1 MSRAHD
7 FDPKDFPHLREF
19 ARGYLHQ
26 DAIAEYGSAEE
37 AAKAYVNDLSGESR
51 KAVAREVNRFRF
63 ATRGRAVEELR
74 EAFAILGA
82 AWALKSEE
90 DARLVLETLGGG
102 VKHDG

>member
-7 FDPKDFPHLREF
+7 FEPKDFPYLREF

-26 DAIAEYGSAEE
+26 DAIAEYGSAEG

-51 KAVAREVNRFRF
+51 KAVAAEINWFRV
-63 ATRGRAVEELR
+63 ATRDWALEELR

-82 AWALKSEE
+82 AWAFKSEE

-102 VKHDG
+102 IKHDG